1 MRAKLSLQCDD
12 KFFLLLKFNIS
23 SPFLSPDIIDARVF
37 QLLLLNLKKVLN
49 RFILCIFFFFA
60 FDR

>member
-12 KFFLLLKFNIS
+12 KFFFWLKFNIFY
-23 SPFLSPDIIDARVF
+23 PFLSPDIIDTRVF

-49 RFILCIFFFFA
+49 
-60 FDR
+60 